1 MPTFYAFLGTTG
13 TQSLEYRWNG
23 FCTDFNHVDGSDTFS
38 GVMWL
43 REGARYVGG
52 TSVGTVPDFTMT
64 VAGGSYDGVSSY
76 VSFMPTGQLSI
87 DEPGVTR
94 ATFSDGSSQTF
105 TGATALSAT
114 SGGFSGYFSLNPD
127 TLSGYQYLDGLVLYS
142 GGHQIHSYFG
152 SDSFTWVRGLPAC
165 TPI

>member
-1 MPTFYAFLGTTG
+1 MPTFYAHLGMTG

-64 VAGGSYDGVSSY
+64 VAGGSYDEASSY
-76 VSFMPTGQLSI
+76 VSFLPAGQLSI
-87 DEPGVTR
+87 TETNL
-94 ATFSDGSSQTF
+94 TNSTWDGTQITF
-105 TGATALSAT
+105 TADATALSITA
-114 SGGFSGYFSLNPD
+114 GDLYGYFSVNPD
-127 TLSGYQYLDGLVLYS
+127 TLSGWLYVAGLVLYT
-142 GGHQIHSYFG
+142 G
-152 SDSFTWVRGLPAC
+152 SQQAEMYLGSNSFTWVRNLPAC
-165 TPI
+165 SPI